1 MASEIGNPSSVTPS
15 SLQSNSKSGQQ
26 AAPLLSG
33 VPEEQQVTAGA
44 SIRDGD
50 GVDHAS
56 HRPNQP
62 PIDVENE
69 VQKLQ
74 EFSQLQ
80 GWTVSFSVE
89 RDLDKVVIRVMD
101 ADTRAV
107 IRQIPS
113 EELLSISKRLQTLR
127 ETDGSSGSRS
137 GLLLDNQI

>member
-1 MASEIGNPSSVTPS
+1 MTSEIGNPSPVTPS

-33 VPEEQQVTAGA
+33 AAEEQQVTTGA
-44 SIRDGD
+44 SFRNGD
-50 GVDHAS
+50 RVARAS
-56 HRPNQP
+56 NISTPS

-89 RDLDKVVIRVMD
+89 RDLDKVVIRVVD
-101 ADTRAV
+101 ADTRTV

-113 EELLSISKRLQTLR
+113 EELLSISKRLQSVR
-127 ETDGSSGSRS
+127 DSNSAGSFCR
-137 GLLLDNQI
+137 GLLLDQKI

>member
-1 MASEIGNPSSVTPS
+1 MTSEIGNPSSVTPS

-33 VPEEQQVTAGA
+33 VPEEQQVTTGA
-44 SIRDGD
+44 SFRNGD
-50 GVDHAS
+50 RVEHAS
-56 HRPNQP
+56 NVSTPST
-62 PIDVENE
+62 IDVENE

-89 RDLDKVVIRVMD
+89 RDLDKVVIRVVD
-101 ADTRAV
+101 ADTRTV

-113 EELLSISKRLQTLR
+113 EELLSISKRLQSLR
-127 ETDGSSGSRS
+127 ETDGNLGSRS

>member
-26 AAPLLSG
+26 AAPL
-33 VPEEQQVTAGA
+33 TAGA

-50 GVDHAS
+50 RVDHAS

>member
-1 MASEIGNPSSVTPS
+1 MASEIGNPSSVTHS

-44 SIRDGD
+44 SSRDGD
-50 GVDHAS
+50 RVGHTS
-56 HRPNQP
+56 HRSNQP

-89 RDLDKVVIRVMD
+89 RDLDKVVIRVVD

-113 EELLSISKRLQTLR
+113 EELLSISKRLQALR

>member
-1 MASEIGNPSSVTPS
+1 MATEIGNPSSVTPS

-50 GVDHAS
+50 RVDHAS
-56 HRPNQP
+56 HRSNQP

-113 EELLSISKRLQTLR
+113 EELLSISKRLQALR